1 MNLSSFP
8 EQAPMSN
15 QPTPSKPTNHLIEM
29 ATQVAN
35 GELAPDSF
43 QALLAQR
50 IEHSGMNRQ
59 IMEERARDRGEGFL
73 IECGEF
79 LDDVLDQM
87 EAYEHGLLKQAEF
100 FETGRAEALL
110 EGNQML
116 ADAIGPLL
124 EAMDRYGAVYL
135 DYGPSPYPLMNNV
148 LITLK
153 QLAEGTGDLQ
163 VLKDIVKSGIE
174 YHEKAIQEI
183 DQSDKTDTPGYQ
195 AKRKAFEDLI
205 RALRELQPVQ
215 HINDIDEAVRPL
227 QLAFEA
233 KTSAD
238 EKIFIEHTSLKPTN
252 MPAAN
257 VLINTAEG
265 VLNEIYTLDQ
275 LRDALHWY
283 RTYTEQI
290 EDQFDLAVEGKTN
303 SLVIL
308 EELPKTREIIDQHD
322 EMMDRFEDVLEDF
335 SEETVRPILEDFAD
349 VVDRLEASSQVFM
362 EAAEREGK
370 LVCIQCG
377 HANPPTNRTCESC
390 ASMLPQMV
398 DPTMFSQSTFE
409 LEERS
414 GLEGDEE
421 DDYRMGINTYR
432 LFESAYNFFEGHI
445 DEEAFRNEI
454 EKSRRTVEASE
465 DGVAALTAREIT
477 EKQEEM
483 MTPEQLQTFRDSQEM
498 FLETKHLLEEG
509 MDEWLEGLEYFEQ
522 YIESRHRPT
531 LETGI
536 QLIFVASQ
544 KIHKVHKLGEMA
556 EKTLA
561 EIEDK
566 EREEEAA
573 ARQAPPAVAAPTEEP
588 LASSP
593 PAPGPDTY
601 GDGIG

>member
-1 MNLSSFP
+1 MP
-8 EQAPMSN
+8 
-15 QPTPSKPTNHLIEM
+15 
-29 ATQVAN
+29 
-35 GELAPDSF
+35 PDSL

-50 IEHSGMNRQ
+50 IQQSAMNRQ
-59 IMEERARDRGEGFL
+59 HVEERAQNRGDGFL
-73 IECGEF
+73 HEHGEL
-79 LDDVLDQM
+79 LDEVLDYM
-87 EAYEHGLLKQAEF
+87 EAYERGLLHQAEF
-100 FETGRAEALL
+100 FETGEAAALL
-110 EGNQML
+110 NGNQML

-124 EAMDRYGAVYL
+124 QAFDRYGAAYL
-135 DYGPSPYPLMNNV
+135 DYGPSDYPLMNNV

-153 QLAEGTGDLQ
+153 HIAEGSPEQQ
-163 VLKDIVKSGIE
+163 VLKDIVKAGVE
-174 YHEKAIQEI
+174 YHQKAIQEI
-183 DQSDKTDTPGYQ
+183 DQSDKTDTEGYR
-195 AKRKAFEDLI
+195 AKRKAFEDII
-205 RALRELQPVQ
+205 RALEELQPVKNLNE
-215 HINDIDEAVRPL
+215 IEEAVRPL

-238 EKIFIEHTSLKPTN
+238 EKIFIEHTALKPTN

-257 VLINTAEG
+257 VLINTVEG
-265 VLNEIYTLDQ
+265 VLKEVYTLEQ
-275 LRDALHWY
+275 LREAFFWY
-283 RTYTEQI
+283 RSYTEQI

-322 EMMDRFEDVLEDF
+322 EMMERFEEVFEDF
-335 SEETVRPILEDFAD
+335 SEEAMRPLLEDFID
-349 VVDRLEASSQVFM
+349 VIDRLEASSQVFM

-370 LVCIQCG
+370 LVCVQCG

-390 ASMLPQMV
+390 AGKLPQMV

-414 GLEGDEE
+414 GLEEAAE
-421 DDYRMGINTYR
+421 DDYHMGINTYR
-432 LFESAYNFFEGHI
+432 LFEAAYNFYEGHI
-445 DEEAFRNEI
+445 DEDAFRNEI

-477 EKQEEM
+477 DKQEEM

-509 MDEWLEGLEYFEQ
+509 MDEWLEGLEHFEE

-531 LETGI
+531 LEHGI

-544 KIHKVHKLGEMA
+544 KIDKVHKLGEIA

-561 EIEDK
+561 EIEEK
-566 EREEEAA
+566 ERDEATA
-573 ARQAPPAVAAPTEEP
+573 ARQAPAPQPVVAEEDAPEVV
-588 LASSP
+588 
-593 PAPGPDTY
+593 PGPDTY